1 MAAAAVAASEAA
13 GEWSY
18 WRALRSA
25 RLGAL
30 LAGNLIS
37 SIGNGM
43 IISALPLLTLQIRGG
58 FPAGLAIA
66 MVQGS
71 PYVLATVLALTLGLG
86 RMRILPRAL
95 LIADSLLRSAA
106 FILLGTLAV
115 AGQLTLWMLV
125 GGLLAGS
132 VFQIASYSS
141 RRLLATEM
149 TGPAGQFAVNGLLG
163 TSSSVAL
170 YTVGPV
176 VGGIT
181 ATVASPG
188 VALIIDG
195 LTFVVML
202 GAVYFAVPAKRQPD
216 AGRAAPASG
225 LRILRAVPPAARLFV
240 VVFCFNLFY
249 MPVDVA
255 LPLLVRGHLEGS
267 GTALGL
273 IWSGFGAGAL
283 LGGMATILLRR
294 ARPSPC

>member
-149 TGPAGQFAVNGLLG
+149 TGPPA
-163 TSSSVAL
+163 SSRS
-170 YTVGPV
+170 TGCW
-176 VGGIT
+176 
-181 ATVASPG
+181 
-188 VALIIDG
+188 
-195 LTFVVML
+195 
-202 GAVYFAVPAKRQPD
+202 
-216 AGRAAPASG
+216 GRAAAWPFTRWARSWAAS
-225 LRILRAVPPAARLFV
+225 RRRWRA
-240 VVFCFNLFY
+240 
-249 MPVDVA
+249 
-255 LPLLVRGHLEGS
+255 
-267 GTALGL
+267 
-273 IWSGFGAGAL
+273 
-283 LGGMATILLRR
+283 
-294 ARPSPC
+294 